1 MIKLLTEIHPWEFDF
16 WGGALNLMLDAT
28 EDQRNLVYE
37 RIEEV
42 FGFLNYVDEKIL
54 NDFVWFQCN
63 DIFFGDDEED

>member
-16 WGGALNLMLDAT
+16 WGGALNLMQDAT

-37 RIEEV
+37 CIEEV
-42 FGFLNYVDEKIL
+42 FGYVNYVDEYIL
-54 NDFVWFQCN
+54 NDFVWFECD

>member
-16 WGGALNLMLDAT
+16 WGGALNLMLDST
-28 EDQRNLVYE
+28 EDQRDRVYE

-42 FGFLNYVDEKIL
+42 FGFLNYVDEKTI
-54 NDFVWFQCN
+54 NDFVLFECD